1 MKLGGDFYTE
11 QELKD
16 IPFRHLGENVK
27 IHNRASIYGV
37 ENISIGNNV
46 RIDDFSILIATHPME
61 IGSYVHIA
69 NFCFLGGSYG
79 IALEDF
85 SGLSPGAKIFSSS
98 DDYTGEFLTN
108 PTVPREMT
116 GGAKGKVTLK
126 KHAII
131 GCSSVILPGCT
142 VGEGSSVGAMSL
154 VVKDIDPWGVYFG
167 IPVRRMKRRK
177 KSYLIGIC

>member
-61 IGSYVHIA
+61 IGSYRQ
-69 NFCFLGGSYG
+69 FLFPRRFLRHCSGRLCG
-79 IALEDF
+79 I
-85 SGLSPGAKIFSSS
+85 I
-98 DDYTGEFLTN
+98 
-108 PTVPREMT
+108 PR
-116 GGAKGKVTLK
+116 
-126 KHAII
+126 
-131 GCSSVILPGCT
+131 S
-142 VGEGSSVGAMSL
+142 
-154 VVKDIDPWGVYFG
+154 
-167 IPVRRMKRRK
+167 
-177 KSYLIGIC
+177 